1 MVETWP
7 AVYASL
13 LQPVDPITSRKI
25 LRQEFPSQMLSLKAV
40 LYLLVPLPQ

>member
-13 LQPVDPITSRKI
+13 LKPVDPITSRKSCG
-25 LRQEFPSQMLSLKAV
+25 QEFSSQM
-40 LYLLVPLPQ
+40 

>member
-13 LQPVDPITSRKI
+13 LQSVDSITSRKI
-25 LRQEFPSQMLSLKAV
+25 LRNGTA
-40 LYLLVPLPQ
+40 

>member
-25 LRQEFPSQMLSLKAV
+25 LRQEFFSQM
-40 LYLLVPLPQ
+40 

>member
-13 LQPVDPITSRKI
+13 LQPVDPITSRKDPAT
-25 LRQEFPSQMLSLKAV
+25 RVFSQM
-40 LYLLVPLPQ
+40 

>member
-13 LQPVDPITSRKI
+13 LQPVDPITSCKI
-25 LRQEFPSQMLSLKAV
+25 LRNGVHWLQ
-40 LYLLVPLPQ
+40 

>member
-13 LQPVDPITSRKI
+13 LQPVDPITSRKKSCDNSFLHRCKI
-25 LRQEFPSQMLSLKAV
+25 SKL
-40 LYLLVPLPQ
+40 LYIY